1 MIFDNFVSPKLLY
14 KNSEYPMTKHL
25 FFLSLLWMA
34 LCATLSAQSEKKWV
48 VVIDAGHG
56 GKDPGAIGK
65 SSREKDI
72 TLKLALQTGRLINEN
87 IQNVKII
94 YTRNTDVFVELH
106 QRAKIANDA
115 KADLFISIHCNA
127 NKSKT
132 PRGSEVYVMGA
143 SKTDDNLEVAMKEN
157 SSALLEEGH
166 AEKYD
171 GINPNSSEAY
181 IAFSLYQNMYLDRSL
196 QFSQNVMKSLGSY
209 VKLPDRGIR
218 QAPFFVLY
226 RTTMPSVLI
235 EAGFISNLQDEAM
248 LNSVSGQQKISYS
261 IYKAFVDYK
270 NQIDKSKVEAINPV
284 FDKEPEIQVAVDTT
298 KGTSGEIVF
307 RVQFA
312 TFDNKIPEGD
322 KKLNGLT
329 EIYYRKAGNKYK
341 HFCGRFSSFDE
352 AAKYQS
358 EVRKKGFAD
367 AFVVAFEGEESIPV
381 LEAKKKL
388 NGGN

>member
-1 MIFDNFVSPKLLY
+1 MLFDNFVCPKLLY
-14 KNSEYPMTKHL
+14 KNSDYPMTKHL
-25 FFLSLLWMA
+25 FFLSLLWIA
-34 LCATLSAQSEKKWV
+34 VCTTLSAQSEKRWV

-65 SSREKDI
+65 SSKEKDI
-72 TLKLALQTGRLINEN
+72 TLKLAQQTGKLISDN
-87 IQNVKII
+87 IPNVRII
-94 YTRNTDVFVELH
+94 YTRSTDVFVELY

-132 PRGSEVYVMGA
+132 PRGTEVYVMGA

-166 AEKYD
+166 EEKYD

-196 QFSQNVMKSLGSY
+196 QFSQNVIKNMNSY

-235 EAGFISNLQDEAM
+235 EAGFISNLADEAM

-261 IYKAFVDYK
+261 IYKAFLDYK
-270 NQIDKSKVEAINPV
+270 NQIDKSKVDAINPV
-284 FDKEPEIQVAVDTT
+284 FDKEPEPQQSNPDTV
-298 KGTSGEIVF
+298 KNNPGEIVF

-322 KKLNGLT
+322 KKLRGLT
-329 EIYYRKAGNKYK
+329 DIYYSKAGGKYK
-341 HFCGRFSSFDE
+341 HFCGKFTGFDE
-352 AAKYQS
+352 AAQYQA
-358 EVRKKGFAD
+358 EVRRKGFAD
-367 AFVVAFEGEESIPV
+367 AFVVAFEGDDIIPV

-388 NGGN
+388 RER